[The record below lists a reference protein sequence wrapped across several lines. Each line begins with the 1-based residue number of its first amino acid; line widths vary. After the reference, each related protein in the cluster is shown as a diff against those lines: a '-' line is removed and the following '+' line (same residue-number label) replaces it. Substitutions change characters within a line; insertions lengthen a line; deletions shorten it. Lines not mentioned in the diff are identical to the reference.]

1 MSKGYVYVLV
11 NSAMP
16 GLVKVGKTTKRPSER
31 ALELSGVTGI
41 PTPFIVAFEQLFED
55 CDEAE
60 DYIHAELERKGFR
73 EAQNREFFR
82 AQTSDVVRIVMQ
94 TPGHSS
100 STEDNND
107 ESDSDLFSED
117 DPNEDLAL
125 PPSHPWDDLLE
136 EAENYYYGHGDTIED
151 IDEAILL
158 YKQAARL
165 GSLLAYEQLGWI
177 YYYEDRYEDTKLSLK
192 FLKEGAKR
200 GNYYCYQTMATIF
213 SHNNQIDNM
222 KKCIVNL
229 FQKRRIKIVDEVEN
243 DRFGSKRFVDFCA
256 DLMLVFPPSMLSED
270 FLIGFVKDMQEV
282 SKSLRN
288 KFVSLYKKMDIDKQE
303 QNSAQRQKYERAL
316 LWFSENNIFN
326 MTMSDLIK
334 EYKQTEAPPVLENS
348 NYMGVAKPP
357 ALLLQRPDDVGKRKW
372 WQIF

>member
-1 MSKGYVYVLV
+1 MPKGYVYVLV
-11 NSAMP
+11 NSSMP

-117 DPNEDLAL
+117 DPNEDLDL

-136 EAENYYYGHGDTIED
+136 EAENYYYGHGNTILD
-151 IDEAILL
+151 IAEAIIL
-158 YKQAARL
+158 YKQAAKL
-165 GSLLAYEQLGWI
+165 GSLVAYQRLGDI
-177 YYYEDRYEDTKLSLK
+177 YCHEDDYEDNKLALK
-192 FLKEGAKR
+192 FYKEGAKR
-200 GNYYCYQTMATIF
+200 GNYYCYAEMAHLFKCSNQTENMTKCLRNFFKERRKKI
-213 SHNNQIDNM
+213 NQ
-222 KKCIVNL
+222 
-229 FQKRRIKIVDEVEN
+229 EVEESYN
-243 DRFGSKRFVDFCA
+243 TFSFTC
-256 DLMLVFPPSMLSED
+256 
-270 FLIGFVKDMQEV
+270 FLILKYLLDAGQDVLMEFAEDMRAYSYGISANFVR
-282 SKSLRN
+282 SLGQDGIHDE
-288 KFVSLYKKMDIDKQE
+288 KLMDAYEWAIKKILYRRYQKK
-303 QNSAQRQKYERAL
+303 NQKNL
-316 LWFSENNIFN
+316 
-326 MTMSDLIK
+326 T
-334 EYKQTEAPPVLENS
+334 S
-348 NYMGVAKPP
+348 N
-357 ALLLQRPDDVGKRKW
+357 RKKNL
-372 WQIF
+372 